1 MFYVTNTSPFF
12 FDEIVLIDL
21 LALFLTIATVS
32 ILWYVV
38 IPDEVKDLQ
47 FFVTFIFVVVP
58 FVALVCFGLAL
69 INYDRIAL
77 RAGWPPILPL
87 SSLLS
92 PPIIAVVAFYI
103 GQTVW
108 LWLGWRKL
116 RIPRKSTD

>member
-12 FDEIVLIDL
+12 FDEILLIDL

-116 RIPRKSTD
+116 RKPR